1 MLTYPQDIAKLF
13 QELEWRQR
21 FRLQHAMNNP
31 MSSPFRIERSPVV
44 FSRNR
49 YNNVQPW
56 DSSRIKLKV
65 PIAGSDYVNASPI
78 RLKSR
83 SASSSP
89 NARSIASV
97 DHQST
102 STNVDI
108 PEYKYIA
115 TQGPKE
121 GQFSHFWNMVM
132 QETVGEVAVIVMLTQ
147 CWEGN
152 KEKCGQ
158 YFPNSMEMP
167 TIDLEPGEGD
177 DHPSNLTGDP
187 FLDSDPLNADADSD
201 SAEDPDADQNTPETQ
216 DEGSL
221 EGSVTLLEFHH
232 DTLSRSEVRKL
243 KLQIGKETKTIW
255 HYLFNGWPDYTKP
268 EGEDRR
274 ALLELI
280 KQSAQQAGDPIRN
293 PRFVHCSA
301 GVGRTGTFIALDFLL
316 RELAHG
322 NLEIIPST
330 SSRPSSSGQ
339 RTQSS
344 QEESDTGSVDN
355 STFALTMGKESTPE
369 AKEDLI
375 FETVNTLRE
384 QRMMMVMNDVQ
395 FSFLY
400 EVLREAYVEM
410 YSPGRRKVVG
420 SGLLTNA
427 DDNGNGG
434 GIGGNV
440 TDTDM
445 EEPSPKMA
453 RTSNM
458 LFVGPSEAAEAERK
472 EIEHKN
478 GQANAGAVE
487 ANRWVEQ
494 NGEVEQATGEAR
506 GQTETQAETEA
517 DPYSAVDPAVV
528 RLEREAKRD

>member
-1 MLTYPQDIAKLF
+1 
-13 QELEWRQR
+13 
-21 FRLQHAMNNP
+21 MNNP
-31 MSSPFRIERSPVV
+31 TSSPFRIEMSHMV

-56 DSSRIKLKV
+56 DLSRVKLKV

-78 RLKSR
+78 KLKSR
-83 SASSSP
+83 STSSSP
-89 NARSIASV
+89 NARSAASV
-97 DHQST
+97 DHQGA
-102 STNVDI
+102 STNFGL

-132 QETVGEVAVIVMLTQ
+132 QETVGEVGVIVMLTQ
-147 CWEGN
+147 CWEGI

-158 YFPNSMEMP
+158 YFPISIDMP
-167 TIDLEPGEGD
+167 TIYLEASAGD
-177 DHPSNLTGDP
+177 EHPSNSIGDP
-187 FLDSDPLNADADSD
+187 FLDSDPLSAEADSD
-201 SAEDPDADQNTPETQ
+201 SAEDPDCDRNTPESQ
-216 DEGSL
+216 DQTSL
-221 EGSVTLLEFHH
+221 EGSVTLLEFYH
-232 DTLSRSEVRKL
+232 DKLSRSEVRKL
-243 KLQIGKETKTIW
+243 KLQIGKESKTIW

-280 KQSAQQAGDPIRN
+280 KQSALQAGDPFRN

-322 NLEIIPST
+322 NLEIITPIP
-330 SSRPSSSGQ
+330 SRPSSSGQ
-339 RTQSS
+339 RTHSS
-344 QEESDTGSVDN
+344 QEESDTGSMDGN
-355 STFALTMGKESTPE
+355 NFAMMMGKESTPE

-384 QRMMMVMNDVQ
+384 QRMMMVTNDVQ
-395 FSFLY
+395 YGFLY

-410 YSPGRRKVVG
+410 YSPARRKVVG
-420 SGLLTNA
+420 SGLSTDADGGGHGGGGGVTNA
-427 DDNGNGG
+427 
-434 GIGGNV
+434 
-440 TDTDM
+440 DM

-453 RTSNM
+453 RTGNM

-472 EIEHKN
+472 EVERKVGH
-478 GQANAGAVE
+478 ANAGAVE
-487 ANRWVEQ
+487 ANRRV
-494 NGEVEQATGEAR
+494 GQA
-506 GQTETQAETEA
+506 ETQAEADAEA
-517 DPYSAVDPAVV
+517 DPYAAVDPAVM
-528 RLEREAKRD
+528 RLEKQAKRD

>member
-1 MLTYPQDIAKLF
+1 M
-13 QELEWRQR
+13 
-21 FRLQHAMNNP
+21 
-31 MSSPFRIERSPVV
+31 V

-56 DSSRIKLKV
+56 DSSRVKLKV

-89 NARSIASV
+89 NARSTASV
-97 DHQST
+97 DHQGS
-102 STNVDI
+102 STNADL

-132 QETVGEVAVIVMLTQ
+132 QETVGEVGVIVMLTQ
-147 CWEGN
+147 CWEGI

-158 YFPNSMEMP
+158 YFPVSIDMP
-167 TIDLEPGEGD
+167 TIDLESSEGED
-177 DHPSNLTGDP
+177 QPSNPTGDP
-187 FLDSDPLNADADSD
+187 FLDSDPSSADADSD
-201 SAEDPDADQNTPETQ
+201 SAEDPDPDRDTPERQ
-216 DEGSL
+216 DNGSL

-232 DTLSRSEVRKL
+232 DKLSRSEVRKL
-243 KLQIGKETKTIW
+243 KLQIGKESKTIW

-280 KQSAQQAGDPIRN
+280 KQSALQAGDPTRN

-322 NLEIIPST
+322 NLEIITST
-330 SSRPSSSGQ
+330 TSRPSSSGQ
-339 RTQSS
+339 RTHSS
-344 QEESDTGSVDN
+344 QEESDTGSMDGN
-355 STFALTMGKESTPE
+355 SFAMTMGKESTPE

-384 QRMMMVMNDVQ
+384 QRMMMVMNEVQ
-395 FSFLY
+395 YSFLY

-420 SGLLTNA
+420 SGLMTDP
-427 DDNGNGG
+427 DDDGQVGRG
-434 GIGGNV
+434 DV
-440 TDTDM
+440 TDADM

-453 RTSNM
+453 RTGNM

-472 EIEHKN
+472 KIEQKA
-478 GQANAGAVE
+478 GQANASAVE
-487 ANRWVEQ
+487 ANRRV
-494 NGEVEQATGEAR
+494 G
-506 GQTETQAETEA
+506 QAEMAAET
-517 DPYSAVDPAVV
+517 DPYAAVDPAVM
-528 RLEREAKRD
+528 RLEKEAKID

>member
-1 MLTYPQDIAKLF
+1 
-13 QELEWRQR
+13 
-21 FRLQHAMNNP
+21 MNNP
-31 MSSPFRIERSPVV
+31 TSSPFRIERSPTV

-83 SASSSP
+83 SPSSSP
-89 NARSIASV
+89 NARSTVSV
-97 DHQST
+97 DHQSA
-102 STNVDI
+102 STNVDP

-132 QETVGEVAVIVMLTQ
+132 QETVGEVGVIVMLTQ

-158 YFPNSMEMP
+158 YFPVSMDMP
-167 TIDLEPGEGD
+167 TIDLESSEGD
-177 DHPSNLTGDP
+177 DHPSNPTGDP
-187 FLDSDPLNADADSD
+187 FLDSDTLGADADNNP
-201 SAEDPDADQNTPETQ
+201 AEDPGSDRNTPEPKAQ
-216 DEGSL
+216 GSL

-232 DTLSRSEVRKL
+232 DTISRSEVRKF
-243 KLQIGKETKTIW
+243 KLQIGAETKTIW
-255 HYLFNGWPDYTKP
+255 HYLFNGWPDYAKP

-280 KQSAQQAGDPIRN
+280 KQSTIQAGDPTLN

-316 RELAHG
+316 RELTQG
-322 NLEIIPST
+322 NLEINPST

-344 QEESDTGSVDN
+344 QEESDTASVDGN
-355 STFALTMGKESTPE
+355 SFAMTMGKESTPE

-395 FSFLY
+395 YSFLY

-420 SGLLTNA
+420 SGLTTEA
-427 DDNGNGG
+427 DDDGDGVGG
-434 GIGGNV
+434 GDGAPDAG
-440 TDTDM
+440 M
-445 EEPSPKMA
+445 EEPSPKMP
-453 RTSNM
+453 RIGNM
-458 LFVGPSEAAEAERK
+458 LFVGPGEAAEAERK
-472 EIEHKN
+472 EAEHKA
-478 GQANAGAVE
+478 GDANIGAVK
-487 ANRWVEQ
+487 ANSRVGQ
-494 NGEVEQATGEAR
+494 SGEVAAAAAAAAEA
-506 GQTETQAETEA
+506 EA
-517 DPYSAVDPAVV
+517 DPFAAVDPAVV
-528 RLEREAKRD
+528 SLEKEAKKD